1 MEGADAVRYI
11 QIILLL
17 LLCNDIDGTA
27 QCICSQAGSDG
38 EVEVRANP
46 AFLSHLDARCTVH
59 QVVEVI

>member
-27 QCICSQAGSDG
+27 QCICSQAGRDYSF
-38 EVEVRANP
+38 VYLNP
-46 AFLSHLDARCTVH
+46 VYDVNG
-59 QVVEVI
+59 